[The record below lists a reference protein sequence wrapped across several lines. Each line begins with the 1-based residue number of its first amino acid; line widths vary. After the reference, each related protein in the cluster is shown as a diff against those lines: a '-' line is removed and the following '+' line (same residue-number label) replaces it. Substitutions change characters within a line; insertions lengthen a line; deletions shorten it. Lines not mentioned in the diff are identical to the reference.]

1 MKDASNIKPPASSI
15 EHPASSIQHRASF
28 LEHLRH
34 HLLVGDGAMG
44 TMIYARGIP
53 LAQSYDE
60 LNLTQPAIIQNLHR
74 AYVEAGAQALE
85 TNSFTANRCKL
96 ARFGLEQRVGEI
108 NQAAVHLARAAA
120 EGRAYVL
127 ASVGPVRDRESDEI
141 EAAVMR
147 DAFAEQITALVA
159 AGPDALIFET
169 FSRVNELEMAV
180 IEARRATALPI
191 IAQVVADEEGYTRD
205 SQHIT
210 TAFRRLRDLGADVVG
225 INCAKG
231 PAGIL
236 HALREVPLDDGLLL
250 SAFPNAGLPA
260 FVDGRYIYLST
271 PEYFAESALK
281 LREQGV
287 RLIGGCCGTTPEHIR
302 AMAAAL
308 RGFEPVRQKQAIIHL
323 KHELPPAQAI
333 TEPEFLQN
341 VKKRTTLIVE
351 LDPPRDLEHGSIIR
365 GAVELKRAGIDA
377 LTMADS
383 SLGITRMSNMALGH
397 LVKQKTGLPLIIHLS
412 CRDRNLIGMQAELM
426 GMYALGLNTVL
437 ALTGDPAKF
446 GDQPGATS
454 VYDLNSFNLIA
465 LIKKMNQGVAF
476 SGRTMKQAS
485 RFTVGV
491 AFNPNVD
498 RLETQVNRLRKKIQ
512 LGADFVMT
520 QPIFDWRKAREIYE
534 ATREFEIPIFVGIM
548 PLVSGR
554 NADFLHNEVPGIEI
568 PLKVRER
575 MYRFEGERAR
585 REGVTVAAEIMESVL
600 DYFNGIYLIT
610 PFVRY
615 EMILELVEKCRALSR
630 RPATKQKRAT

>member
-1 MKDASNIKPPASSI
+1 M
-15 EHPASSIQHRASF
+15 QHRASF

>member
-1 MKDASNIKPPASSI
+1 MQP
-15 EHPASSIQHRASF
+15 F
-28 LEHLRH
+28 LEYLRQ

-44 TMIYARGIP
+44 TMIYSQGIP
-53 LAQSYDE
+53 LAQSFDE
-60 LNLTQPAIIQNLHR
+60 LNLTQPSLIQNIHR
-74 AYVEAGAQALE
+74 AYVDAGAQALE
-85 TNSFTANRCKL
+85 TNSFTANRLRL
-96 ARFGLEQRVGEI
+96 ARFGLENRVAEI
-108 NQAAVHLARAAA
+108 NHAAVRLAREAADDK
-120 EGRAYVL
+120 AYVL

-141 EAAVMR
+141 EMALMR
-147 DAFAEQITALVA
+147 DVLAEHVSALATAN
-159 AGPDALIFET
+159 PDALIFET
-169 FSRVNELEMAV
+169 FTHVNELELAV
-180 IEARRATALPI
+180 SAARRLTDLPI

-210 TAFRRLRDLGADVVG
+210 AAFRRLRELGAEVVG

-231 PAGIL
+231 PTGIL
-236 HALREVPLDDGLLL
+236 HALREIPLENDILL

-287 RLIGGCCGTTPEHIR
+287 RLIGGCCGTTPKHIR
-302 AMAAAL
+302 AIAEAL
-308 RGFEPVRQKQAIIHL
+308 RGLVPVRQKQAIVHVQPP
-323 KHELPPAQAI
+323 LPQVPEI
-333 TEPEFLQN
+333 TEPEFLQS
-341 VKKRTTLIVE
+341 VKKRPTIIVE
-351 LDPPRDLEHGSIIR
+351 LDPPRDLEHEKIMR
-365 GAVELKRAGIDA
+365 GATELKRAGIDA

-383 SLGITRMSNMALGH
+383 SLGITRMSNMALGF
-397 LVKQKTGLPLIIHLS
+397 LVKQKTGLSIITHLS

-426 GMYALGLNTVL
+426 GLDALGMNTVL

-465 LIKKMNQGVAF
+465 MIKRMNQGIAF

-498 RLETQVNRLRKKIQ
+498 RLETQVNRLRKKVQ

-520 QPIFDWRKAREIYE
+520 QPIFDWRQAREVYE
-534 ATREFEIPIFVGIM
+534 ATREFNVPVFIGIM

-575 MYRFEGERAR
+575 MYRFESERAR
-585 REGVTVAAEIMESVL
+585 REGVTIAAEILESAL

-615 EMILELVEKCRALSR
+615 EMILALVEACRRLSL
-630 RPATKQKRAT
+630 RPATKKRKA

>member
-1 MKDASNIKPPASSI
+1 MDKTISNEQPATSNQ
-15 EHPASSIQHRASF
+15 PF
-28 LEHLRH
+28 LEHLRQ

-44 TMIYARGIP
+44 TMIYGQGIP

-60 LNLTQPAIIQNLHR
+60 LNLTQPAIIQNIHR

-96 ARFGLEQRVGEI
+96 ARFGLERRVAEI
-108 NQAAVHLARAAA
+108 NQAAVRLARAAA
-120 EGRAYVL
+120 DGKAYVL

-141 EAAVMR
+141 EANVMR
-147 DAFAEQITALVA
+147 HAFAEQITALVA

-169 FSRVNELEMAV
+169 FSRMNELEIAV
-180 IEARRATALPI
+180 IEAQRLTDLPI
-191 IAQVVADEEGYTRD
+191 IAQVVADEEGYVRD
-205 SQHIT
+205 SPTGVAQHIT
-210 TAFRRLRDLGADVVG
+210 TAFRRLSDLGADVVG

-231 PAGIL
+231 PTGIL

-260 FVDGRYIYLST
+260 FVEGRYIYLST

-308 RGFEPVRQKQAIIHL
+308 RGLEPVRQKQVIAHV

-333 TEPEFLQN
+333 TEPEFLKS
-341 VKKRTTLIVE
+341 VGKRPAVIVE
-351 LDPPRDLEHGSIIR
+351 LDPPRDLEHESIIR
-365 GAVELKRAGIDA
+365 GALELKRAGIDA

-383 SLGITRMSNMALGH
+383 SLGITRMSNVALGH

-426 GMYALGLNTVL
+426 GMYALGMDTVL

-465 LIKKMNQGVAF
+465 MIKKMNQGIAF
-476 SGRTMKQAS
+476 SGRAMKQS
-485 RFTVGV
+485 TRFTVGV
-491 AFNPNVD
+491 ALNPNVD
-498 RLETQVNRLRKKIQ
+498 RIETQINRLRRKIQ

-520 QPIFDWRKAREIYE
+520 QPIFDWRKVREIYE
-534 ATREFEIPIFVGIM
+534 ATREFEIPVFIGIM

-575 MYRFEGERAR
+575 LYRFEGERAR
-585 REGVTVAAEIMESVL
+585 REGVTVAAEILESVL

-615 EMILELVEKCRALSR
+615 EMILELVEKCRTLSL
-630 RPATKQKRAT
+630 RPATKRGK

>member
-1 MKDASNIKPPASSI
+1 MKN
-15 EHPASSIQHRASF
+15 F
-28 LEHLRH
+28 LEHLRN

-53 LAQSYDE
+53 LAQSFDE
-60 LNLTQPAIIQNLHR
+60 LNLSQPNIIQNIHR

-85 TNSFTANRCKL
+85 TNSFTANRHKL
-96 ARFGLEQRVGEI
+96 SRFGLENRVIEI
-108 NQAAVHLARAAA
+108 NQAAVRLARDAAA
-120 EGRAYVL
+120 GEAYVL

-141 EAAVMR
+141 EASVMR
-147 DAFAEQITALVA
+147 SAFAEQITALA
-159 AGPDALIFET
+159 EAEPDAIILET
-169 FSRVNELEMAV
+169 FNRVNELEMAV
-180 IEARRATALPI
+180 IEARRVTDLPI

-205 SQHIT
+205 SPTGVAQHIT
-210 TAFRRLRDLGADVVG
+210 TAFRRLRDLGAHVVG

-231 PAGIL
+231 PTGIL
-236 HALREVPLDDGLLL
+236 HALREVSLDEGLLL

-260 FVDGRYIYLST
+260 FIEGRYIYLST

-302 AMAAAL
+302 AMAEAL
-308 RGFEPVRQKQAIIHL
+308 RGLEPVRQKQAVTH
-323 KHELPPAQAI
+323 LPPASPQVPAI
-333 TEPEFLQN
+333 VEPEFLKN
-341 VKKRTTLIVE
+341 VKKHPTIIVE
-351 LDPPRDLEHGSIIR
+351 LDPPRDLDHESIMR

-383 SLGITRMSNMALGH
+383 SLGITRMSNMALGY
-397 LVKQKTGLPLIIHLS
+397 LVKQKTGLPLVIHLS
-412 CRDRNLIGMQAELM
+412 CRDRNLIGLQAELM
-426 GMYALGLNTVL
+426 GLYALGMDTVL

-465 LIKKMNQGVAF
+465 MIRKMNQGLAF

-498 RLETQVNRLRKKIQ
+498 RLETQVNRLRKKVQ

-534 ATREFEIPIFVGIM
+534 ATREFDIPIFVGIM
-548 PLVSGR
+548 PLASGR
-554 NADFLHNEVPGIEI
+554 NADFLHNEVPGIQI

-585 REGVTVAAEIMESVL
+585 REGITIAAEILESVL
-600 DYFNGIYLIT
+600 DNFNGIYLIT

-615 EMILELVEKCRALSR
+615 EMIIELVEKCRALSL
-630 RPATKQKRAT
+630 RPATKRKN

>member
-1 MKDASNIKPPASSI
+1 M
-15 EHPASSIQHRASF
+15 QTF
-28 LEHLRH
+28 LEYLRH
-34 HLLVGDGAMG
+34 NLLVGDGAMG
-44 TMIYARGIP
+44 TMIYAQGIP
-53 LAQSYDE
+53 LAQSFDE
-60 LNLTQPAIIQNLHR
+60 LNLSQPTLIQNIHR

-85 TNSFTANRCKL
+85 TNSFTANRHKL
-96 ARFGLEQRVGEI
+96 SRFGLENRVAEI
-108 NQAAVHLARAAA
+108 NQAAVRLAREAAN
-120 EGRAYVL
+120 GKAYVL

-141 EAAVMR
+141 EASVMR
-147 DAFAEQITALVA
+147 SAFAEQIAALA
-159 AGPDALIFET
+159 DAGPDAIILET
-169 FSRVNELEMAV
+169 FSHVNELEMAV
-180 IEARRATALPI
+180 IEARRATNLPI

-210 TAFRRLRDLGADVVG
+210 TAFRRLRELGANVVG

-231 PAGIL
+231 PTGIL
-236 HALREVPLDDGLLL
+236 HALREVSLDDGLLL

-287 RLIGGCCGTTPEHIR
+287 RLIGGCCGTTPDHIR
-302 AMAAAL
+302 AMAEAL
-308 RGFEPVRQKQAIIHL
+308 RGLEPVRQKQVVAHL
-323 KHELPPAQAI
+323 QPASPHVPALV
-333 TEPEFLQN
+333 EPEFLKT
-341 VKKRTTLIVE
+341 VKKRPTIIVE
-351 LDPPRDLEHGSIIR
+351 LDPPRDLEHESIMR

-383 SLGITRMSNMALGH
+383 SLGITRMSNMALGY

-412 CRDRNLIGMQAELM
+412 CRDRNLIGLQSELM
-426 GMYALGLNTVL
+426 GLCALGMDTVL

-454 VYDLNSFNLIA
+454 VYDLNSFNLITM
-465 LIKKMNQGVAF
+465 IRKMNQGVAF

-498 RLETQVNRLRKKIQ
+498 RIETQVNRLRKKVQ

-520 QPIFDWRKAREIYE
+520 QPIFDWRKAREIYL
-534 ATREFEIPIFVGIM
+534 ATREFDIPIFVGIM

-585 REGVTVAAEIMESVL
+585 REGVTVAAEILESVL
-600 DYFNGIYLIT
+600 DDFNGIYLIT

-615 EMILELVEKCRALSR
+615 EMCLELVEKCRALSL
-630 RPATKQKRAT
+630 RPATKHKRET

>member
-1 MKDASNIKPPASSI
+1 MLQP
-15 EHPASSIQHRASF
+15 F
-28 LEHLRH
+28 LEHLRS

-44 TMIYARGIP
+44 TMIYGQGIP

-60 LNLTQPAIIQNLHR
+60 LNLTQPAIIQNIHR

-85 TNSFTANRCKL
+85 TNTFTANRHKL
-96 ARFGLEQRVGEI
+96 ARYGLENRVVEI
-108 NQAAVHLARAAA
+108 NQAAVRLAREVAD
-120 EGRAYVL
+120 GKAYVL
-127 ASVGPVRDRESDEI
+127 ASIGPVRDRERDEMDLQT
-141 EAAVMR
+141 MR
-147 DAFAEQITALVA
+147 QILVEQITALAA
-159 AGPDALIFET
+159 AGPDAIIFET
-169 FSRVNELEMAV
+169 FSYVDELEIAV
-180 IEARRATALPI
+180 GETRRLAGLPI
-191 IAQVVADEEGYTRD
+191 IAQVVADDEGYTRD

-210 TAFRRLRDLGADVVG
+210 TAFRRLREMGADVVG

-231 PAGIL
+231 PTGIL
-236 HALREVPLDDGLLL
+236 KALREVPLDDGLLL

-302 AMAAAL
+302 AIAQAL
-308 RGFEPVRQKQAIIHL
+308 RGLEPVREKRVIVHV
-323 KHELPPAQAI
+323 KPELPQAPVI
-333 TEPEFLQN
+333 VEPDFLKN
-341 VKKRTTLIVE
+341 VKKRPTLIVE
-351 LDPPRDLEHGSIIR
+351 LDPPRDLDYEKIIA
-365 GAVELKRAGIDA
+365 GAAALKRAGIDA

-383 SLGITRMSNMALGH
+383 SLGITRMSNMALGY
-397 LVKQKTGLPLIIHLS
+397 LVKQKVGLPLVIHLS
-412 CRDRNLIGMQAELM
+412 CRDRNLVGMQAELM
-426 GMYALGLNTVL
+426 GLYALGMDTVL

-465 LIKKMNQGVAF
+465 TIKRLNQGIAF
-476 SGRTMKQAS
+476 SGRTMKQAT

-491 AFNPNVD
+491 AFNPNVA
-498 RLETQVNRLRKKIQ
+498 RIETQVARLRKKAQ

-520 QPIFDWRKAREIYE
+520 QPIFDWRQAREIYQ

-548 PLVSGR
+548 PLASGR

-568 PLKVRER
+568 PLKVRQR

-585 REGVTVAAEIMESVL
+585 REGVTIAAEILESVL

-615 EMILELVEKCRALSR
+615 EMCLELVEVCRRLSL
-630 RPATKQKRAT
+630 RPATRRKA

>member
-1 MKDASNIKPPASSI
+1 MQP
-15 EHPASSIQHRASF
+15 F
-28 LEHLRH
+28 LEYLRNN
-34 HLLVGDGAMG
+34 LLVGDGAMG
-44 TMIYARGIP
+44 TLIYAHGIP
-53 LAQSYDE
+53 LAQSFDE
-60 LNLTQPAIIQNLHR
+60 LNLSQPQVIQNIHR
-74 AYVEAGAQALE
+74 AYVEAGAQAIE
-85 TNSFTANRCKL
+85 TNSFTANRLKL
-96 ARFGLEQRVGEI
+96 ARYGLENRLAEI
-108 NQAAVHLARAAA
+108 NQAAVRLARAAA
-120 EGRAYVL
+120 DGQAYVL
-127 ASVGPVRDRESDEI
+127 ASIGPVRDRESEEI
-141 EAAVMR
+141 ETALMR
-147 DAFAEQITALVA
+147 ATLAEQIAALA
-159 AGPDALIFET
+159 AANPDALIFET
-169 FSRVNELEMAV
+169 FTHVHELEMAV
-180 IEARRATALPI
+180 LEARRLTSLPI

-210 TAFRRLRDLGADVVG
+210 TAFRRLRELGADVVG

-231 PAGIL
+231 PTGIL
-236 HALREVPLDDGLLL
+236 HALREVPLDNDILL

-271 PEYFAESALK
+271 PEYFAESAQR

-302 AMAAAL
+302 AIATAL
-308 RGFEPVRQKQAIIHL
+308 AGLEPVRE
-323 KHELPPAQAI
+323 KHVVVHVQPQSPQVPAI

-341 VKKRTTLIVE
+341 VKKRPTIIVE
-351 LDPPRDLEHGSIIR
+351 LDPPRDLEHDNIIR
-365 GAVELKRAGIDA
+365 GAIELKRAGIDA

-383 SLGITRMSNMALGH
+383 SLGITRMSNMALGY
-397 LVKQKTGLPLIIHLS
+397 LAKQKSGLPMIIHLS
-412 CRDRNLIGMQAELM
+412 CRDRNLIGLQAELM
-426 GMYALGLNTVL
+426 GLFALGMDTVL

-465 LIKKMNQGVAF
+465 MIKKMNQGVAF
-476 SGRTMKQAS
+476 SGRTMKQGS

-498 RLETQVNRLRKKIQ
+498 RIETQVSRLRKKVQ

-520 QPIFDWRKAREIYE
+520 QPIFDWRKARAVYD
-534 ATREFEIPIFVGIM
+534 ATREFNIPVFVGIM

-575 MYRFEGERAR
+575 LYRFDGERAR
-585 REGVTVAAEIMESVL
+585 REGVTIASEILESTL

-615 EMILELVEKCRALSR
+615 EMILDLVEAGHRLNLQIS
-630 RPATKQKRAT
+630 TKRKREL

>member
-1 MKDASNIKPPASSI
+1 MQQP
-15 EHPASSIQHRASF
+15 F
-28 LEHLRH
+28 LEYLRH

-44 TMIYARGIP
+44 TMIYAHGIP
-53 LAQSYDE
+53 FAQSYDE
-60 LNLTQPAIIQNLHR
+60 LNLTQPAIIQNIHR

-85 TNSFTANRCKL
+85 TNSFTASRTKL
-96 ARFGLEQRVGEI
+96 ARYGLENRVVEI
-108 NQAAVHLARAAA
+108 NQTAVRLAREVAD
-120 EGRAYVL
+120 GKAYVL
-127 ASVGPVRDRESDEI
+127 ASIGPVRDRERDEM
-141 EAAVMR
+141 ETPAMR
-147 DAFAEQITALVA
+147 EILAEQINALA
-159 AGPDALIFET
+159 TAGPDAIIFET
-169 FSRVNELEMAV
+169 FSYVDDLEVAV
-180 IEARRATALPI
+180 TEARRHTDLPI
-191 IAQVVADEEGYTRD
+191 VAQVVADEEGYTRD
-205 SQHIT
+205 GQHIT
-210 TAFRRLRDLGADVVG
+210 TAFRRLRELGAEVVG

-231 PAGIL
+231 PTGIL
-236 HALREVPLDDGLLL
+236 HALREVPLDDGILL

-271 PEYFAESALK
+271 PEYFAESARK

-287 RLIGGCCGTTPEHIR
+287 RLIGGCCGTTPEHVR
-302 AMAAAL
+302 AMAEAM
-308 RGFEPVRQKQAIIHL
+308 RGLEPVREKQVIVHVTL
-323 KHELPPAQAI
+323 KPPQPPAI
-333 TEPEFLQN
+333 TEPEFLKN
-341 VKKRTTLIVE
+341 VKRRPAIIVE
-351 LDPPRDLEHGSIIR
+351 LDPPRDLEYEKIIE

-397 LVKQKTGLPLIIHLS
+397 LVKQKAGVPMIIHLS
-412 CRDRNLIGMQAELM
+412 CRDRNLVGMQAELM
-426 GMYALGLNTVL
+426 GLYALGMDTVL

-465 LIKKMNQGVAF
+465 MIKRMNQGIAF
-476 SGRTMKQAS
+476 SGRAMKQGT

-498 RLETQVNRLRKKIQ
+498 RLETQVNRLRKKVQ

-520 QPIFDWRKAREIYE
+520 QPIFDWRKAREIYQ
-534 ATREFEIPIFVGIM
+534 ATREFAIPIFVGIM

-568 PLKVRER
+568 PLKVRQR

-585 REGVTVAAEIMESVL
+585 REGVTIAAEILESVL
-600 DYFNGIYLIT
+600 DYFNGVYLIT

-615 EMILELVEKCRALSR
+615 EMCLELVEACRKLSL
-630 RPATKQKRAT
+630 RPSPVRGKEARVG

>member
-1 MKDASNIKPPASSI
+1 MLQP
-15 EHPASSIQHRASF
+15 F
-28 LEHLRH
+28 LEHLRQ

-44 TMIYARGIP
+44 TMIYAQGIP
-53 LAQSYDE
+53 FAQSFDE
-60 LNLTQPAIIQNLHR
+60 LNLTQPAIIQNIHR

-85 TNSFTANRCKL
+85 TNSFTANPRKL
-96 ARFGLEQRVGEI
+96 ARFGLEHRVLEI
-108 NQAAVHLARAAA
+108 NQAAVRLARAAA
-120 EGRAYVL
+120 DGKAYVL
-127 ASVGPVRDRESDEI
+127 ASVGPVRDRDSDEI
-141 EAAVMR
+141 EIPVMR
-147 DAFAEQITALVA
+147 GAIAEQIEALAA
-159 AGPDALIFET
+159 AGPDAIIFET
-169 FSRVNELEMAV
+169 FSQVNELEMAV
-180 IEARRATALPI
+180 IEARRLTDLPI

-205 SQHIT
+205 SPTGVAQHIT
-210 TAFRRLRDLGADVVG
+210 TAFRRLRELGANVVG

-231 PAGIL
+231 PTGIL
-236 HALREVPLDDGLLL
+236 HALREVPLEDGLLL

-308 RGFEPVRQKQAIIHL
+308 RGLEPVRQKQVIVHV
-323 KHELPPAQAI
+323 KQELPPAHAI
-333 TEPEFLQN
+333 TEPEFLKY
-341 VKKRTTLIVE
+341 VKKKPTVIVE
-351 LDPPRDLEHGSIIR
+351 LDPPRDLEHESIIR
-365 GAVELKRAGIDA
+365 GAVALKRAGIAA

-383 SLGITRMSNMALGH
+383 SLGITRMSNMALGY

-412 CRDRNLIGMQAELM
+412 CRDRNLIGTQAELM
-426 GMYALGLNTVL
+426 GLYALGMDTVL

-465 LIKKMNQGVAF
+465 MIKKMNQGVAF
-476 SGRTMKQAS
+476 SGRAMKQS
-485 RFTVGV
+485 TRFTVGV

-498 RLETQVNRLRKKIQ
+498 RIETQINRLRKKIQ
-512 LGADFVMT
+512 LGAEFVMT
-520 QPIFDWRKAREIYE
+520 QPIFDWRKVREIYE
-534 ATREFEIPIFVGIM
+534 ATREFEIPVFIGIM

-575 MYRFEGERAR
+575 LYRFEGERAR
-585 REGVTVAAEIMESVL
+585 REGVTVAAEILESVL
-600 DYFNGIYLIT
+600 DYFKGIYLIT

-615 EMILELVEKCRALSR
+615 EMILELVEKCRALSL
-630 RPATKQKRAT
+630 RPATKRKK